1 MDGYMIGLVVML
13 IAILVSRMVSDRATK
28 KLSAEEKAQLID
40 AFSSNRTWSLALM
53 ILLISGYF
61 VVLRFELVDVFVGLG
76 IYITLLVAFIAIQAI
91 TSHKKLARLGL
102 PKEYITSHNVSTL
115 IRFAGFAAFF
125 VLLFMDMY

>member
-1 MDGYMIGLVVML
+1 MIGLVVML
-13 IAILVSRMVSDRATK
+13 IAVLGSRMVNDRATK
-28 KLSAEEKAQLID
+28 KLSAEDKAVLVD

-91 TSHKKLARLGL
+91 TNLKKLARLGL

-115 IRFAGFAAFF
+115 IRIAGFAAFF